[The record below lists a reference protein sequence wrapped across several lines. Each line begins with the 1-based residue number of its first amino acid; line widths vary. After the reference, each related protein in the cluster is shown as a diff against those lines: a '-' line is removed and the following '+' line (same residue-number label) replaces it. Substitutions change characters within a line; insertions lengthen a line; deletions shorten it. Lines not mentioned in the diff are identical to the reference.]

1 MTCFSHTSHDE
12 VAITRNRY
20 WSYESVR
27 QACIRNNLYT
37 RGDCGAYDKMLS
49 FVERNEPTTK
59 AMYLTAKDIAAHS
72 KDQPIT
78 NVLYILENEAITTTF
93 LIDGRDD
100 I

>member
-1 MTCFSHTSHDE
+1 
-12 VAITRNRY
+12 
-20 WSYESVR
+20 
-27 QACIRNNLYT
+27 
-37 RGDCGAYDKMLS
+37 
-49 FVERNEPTTK
+49 
-59 AMYLTAKDIAAHS
+59 MYLTAKDIAAHS